1 MLLLFVTLMTG
12 KWMECS
18 RFLIFSILIFLQGYV
33 RMYCCGDLRVLA
45 YLIFGPS
52 IRPFGVLQ
60 GYFSLGEASGVAK
73 DPRVCASLYG

>member
-1 MLLLFVTLMTG
+1 
-12 KWMECS
+12 
-18 RFLIFSILIFLQGYV
+18 
-33 RMYCCGDLRVLA
+33 MYCCGDLRVLA

-73 DPRVCASLYG
+73 HPRVCASLYG